1 LSQKDCAVLVV
12 EDDPELRQMMVV
24 MLALEGFEPQ
34 SSTDGQDAL
43 ERLRTANSRPH
54 LILLDMMMPKMDG
67 WEFCRQRALD
77 PGLRSIPVIVLS
89 AAPRDRVNV
98 DVAAFLSKPFDYDAL
113 LRTIRQHC

>member
-1 LSQKDCAVLVV
+1 
-12 EDDPELRQMMVV
+12 MMVV

-34 SSTDGQDAL
+34 SATDGQDAL
-43 ERLRTANSRPH
+43 DWLRSVQSRPR

-77 PGLRSIPVIVLS
+77 PGLRSIPVVVLS
-89 AAPRDRVNV
+89 AVPRDRVDV
-98 DVAAFLSKPFDYDAL
+98 DATAFLSKPFDYDSL